1 MATPTSGS
9 SAAAAASPSPSA
21 ASAAPLTDE
30 ARAGALWTFLQA
42 QAPRFTFDQALE
54 VVQSLRIDPR
64 EDHKTLAK
72 RLRKAL
78 QERRIALKHV
88 NALHAAARLNG
99 HASWHTDDE
108 AAVARLRFEVIES
121 GPQMWQ
127 SEFASWSELAVALR
141 AWADKLHASGQ
152 LPLGVLAMNFTGRSL
167 RFMVPVPKQ
176 GEGAG
181 PGRNELWTVAGVGP
195 VSDDDQDWLAEA
207 PAALEKLRRHLE
219 EPGKAVLDGYAT
231 LYLCANSHDRAG
243 DINAVAAGDVVNSE
257 LVLLREP
264 DEDDPHS
271 GYEIARGDELTCWHQ
286 LELSL
291 RDDQTARTPA
301 SIDVHIP
308 QEGAGAWFVNG
319 ERYVW
324 ALETLKPNEFV
335 PGRVNRQLGIPDC
348 ERLLRRYKLAR
359 RLHDGGFR
367 HHDMTKR
374 VDYLGGPPETWRVDL
389 HRLLRML
396 NEAGLTW
403 EGYIEKF
410 GAEPL
415 PMKAALPVGFV
426 MQMLE
431 DLKVEEP
438 NKVFAWPTLAEMALV
453 TNDKLLYSLLPR
465 VDAVRYVKPKDL
477 DTQTAADVHKAIDEF
492 ASALQVH
499 KMVAAG
505 ALPMKDELPYLVY
518 ANDAQELRM
527 SAEALGMRLYVAVSP
542 HLISTKG
549 LLPEVPGV
557 KTWPWAFAHAL
568 LVRYEREGAAQ

>member
-1 MATPTSGS
+1 
-9 SAAAAASPSPSA
+9 
-21 ASAAPLTDE
+21 
-30 ARAGALWTFLQA
+30 
-42 QAPRFTFDQALE
+42 
-54 VVQSLRIDPR
+54 
-64 EDHKTLAK
+64 
-72 RLRKAL
+72 
-78 QERRIALKHV
+78 
-88 NALHAAARLNG
+88 
-99 HASWHTDDE
+99 
-108 AAVARLRFEVIES
+108 
-121 GPQMWQ
+121 
-127 SEFASWSELAVALR
+127 
-141 AWADKLHASGQ
+141 
-152 LPLGVLAMNFTGRSL
+152 
-167 RFMVPVPKQ
+167 MVPVPKQ
-176 GEGAG
+176 GEETG

-219 EPGKAVLDGYAT
+219 ETGKAVLDGYAT
-231 LYLCANSHDRAG
+231 LYLCANSHDRVG
-243 DINAVAAGDVVNSE
+243 DVNAVTAGDVVNSE

-308 QEGAGAWFVNG
+308 QEGVGAWFVNG

-359 RLHDGGFR
+359 RIHDGGFR

-374 VDYLGGPPETWRVDL
+374 VDYLGGPPETWRVNL
-389 HRLLRML
+389 HRLLHIL

-415 PMKAALPVGFV
+415 PMKATLPVGFV

-431 DLKVEEP
+431 DLEVEEP
-438 NKVFAWPTLAEMALV
+438 NRVFAWPTLAEMAPV
-453 TNDKLLYSLLPR
+453 TDDKLLYSLLPR
-465 VDAVRYVKPKDL
+465 VDAVRYVRPKDL
-477 DTQTAADVHKAIDEF
+477 DEQTAVDVHKAVDEF
-492 ASALQVH
+492 ASALQMH

-505 ALPMKDELPYLVY
+505 GLPMENELPYLVY